1 MIKVPVLHLLVKLD
15 MSTTT
20 NVMCAPHEMA
30 LLTMRHGKG
39 NVNLHEVT
47 KKVIKV
53 DPEAEYERLERKYGF
68 DKETKRRWVEIAFG
82 QYHEGRL
89 EATMKQG
96 AKAYLKKGKTGALS
110 PQQKAANTRAANKA
124 KLAEEDHAEDPIA
137 ATG

>member
-30 LLTMRHGKG
+30 LLTLRHGKG
-39 NVNLHEVT
+39 NVNLHKVT
-47 KKVIKV
+47 EKTRML

-89 EATMKQG
+89 ESTMKQG
-96 AKAYLKKGKTGALS
+96 AKAYLKKKSVTRLS
-110 PQQKAANTRAANKA
+110 PQQKAANTRAANK
-124 KLAEEDHAEDPIA
+124 LAEEQNAEDPIA
-137 ATG
+137 VTG